1 MADLFPTAEVMEELA
16 GFVPAF
22 VAYGIGLCVV
32 FWVIGYLVWFI
43 AQFIR

>member
-22 VAYGIGLCVV
+22 VAYGVVLCCV
-32 FWVIGYLVWFI
+32 FWMIGYVIWFI
-43 AQFIR
+43 VQFIR